1 MMPTLL
7 THLDTLIVRGT
18 TVLLAL
24 QPAAAPSGGGGGG
37 GGASGASP
45 GGAGLM
51 NMLMLPLLFGFVY
64 FFMLRPMK
72 KQQQE
77 QETLQKSLRKGDMVV
92 TNAGIIGSVVGVEDK
107 EITVEIAERVRVR
120 FQRDSVT
127 KRYDPKA
134 TATTADAKKS

>member
-7 THLDTLIVRGT
+7 THLDTLIVRGAAI
-18 TVLLAL
+18 VLAL

-37 GGASGASP
+37 THSGAAP
-45 GGAGLM
+45 GGGQLM
-51 NMLMLPLLFGFVY
+51 NFLMLPLLFGFVY

-77 QETLQKSLRKGDMVV
+77 QESLQKSLRKGDQVV
-92 TNAGIIGSVVGVEDK
+92 TSSGMIGTIVGVDER
-107 EITVEIAERVRVR
+107 EITVEVAERVRVR
-120 FQRDSVT
+120 FLRDSVT

-134 TATTADAKKS
+134 KSDADARKS

>member
-18 TVLLAL
+18 AIVLAL
-24 QPAAAPSGGGGGG
+24 QPAAAPTGGG
-37 GGASGASP
+37 GGASPGASP

-51 NMLMLPLLFGFVY
+51 NFLMLPLLFGFVY

-77 QETLQKSLRKGDMVV
+77 QESLQKSLRKGDLVV
-92 TNAGIIGSVVGVEDK
+92 TSSGIIGTIVGVEEK
-107 EITVEIAERVRVR
+107 EITVEVAERVRVR
-120 FQRDSVT
+120 FLRDAVT

-134 TATTADAKKS
+134 KSDTADARKS